1 MPEEY
6 LTIGQAANYMQRPV
20 DTLYKWRSQG
30 YGPRAAKVGRSLL
43 YRRSEI
49 DRWVR
54 ELEQEPVGRAR

>member
-6 LTIGQAANYMQRPV
+6 LTLPEAAAYMRRSA

-30 YGPRAAKVGRSLL
+30 IGPAAAKAGRTLL

-49 DRWVR
+49 DRYMR
-54 ELEQEPVGRAR
+54 ELEREPVGRAR